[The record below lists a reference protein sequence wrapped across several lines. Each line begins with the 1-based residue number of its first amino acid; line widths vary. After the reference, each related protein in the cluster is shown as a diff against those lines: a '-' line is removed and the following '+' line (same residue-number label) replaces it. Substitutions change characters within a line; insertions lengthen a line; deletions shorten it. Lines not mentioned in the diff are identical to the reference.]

1 MFSLIKLKMISNCSV
16 SILISIKNFILHMFV
31 ITKIQ
36 LSDISLLGR
45 FDLYLSG
52 TMGEKWKSV
61 PEESSNQSQIG
72 NETHLQMSE
81 SHVPKF
87 LYSVEN
93 PVLLLHKSSFY
104 FYEGFFWDWTKVN
117 GFHFSPVIK
126 SRDSIYKYP
135 VLVCGSS
142 YRLMTEKL
150 SVTFFRLGTDDWNK
164 FSTHMEKHT
173 DFVWLKRLS
182 QKPG

>member
-1 MFSLIKLKMISNCSV
+1 
-16 SILISIKNFILHMFV
+16 MFV

-36 LSDISLLGR
+36 LATSAR
-45 FDLYLSG
+45 WEVFDLYLSG
-52 TMGEKWKSV
+52 TMEKIWKSV

-93 PVLLLHKSSFY
+93 PVLLLHNSSFY

-135 VLVCGSS
+135 VLVEISIQSVAGTNINLYTEVR
-142 YRLMTEKL
+142 YRT
-150 SVTFFRLGTDDWNK
+150 NK
-164 FSTHMEKHT
+164 SA
-173 DFVWLKRLS
+173 
-182 QKPG
+182 